1 MMFQSTARHFLID
14 FINLKIKL
22 VQSFECA
29 HRDMMYV
36 RIFMGVHIHMC
47 SELCKKKKLLMC
59 PPPPGPAA
67 ERCAVLQ
74 PSLQVASHR
83 QPATSQPDRYRRAFN
98 KQMQI
103 GRSCSCWIL
112 SMVAEVG
119 GRLQCL
125 WPCGEEST
133 SACCVLSLTDS
144 GVRVSLSLSHVVPAS
159 CRRMHGYPSH
169 IYISTSQ
176 PPIERKSHE

>member
-1 MMFQSTARHFLID
+1 MMFSSTHFLID

-22 VQSFECA
+22 VQSFECV

-47 SELCKKKKLLMC
+47 SELCKKKNYLCAHRL
-59 PPPPGPAA
+59 PVQPHR
-67 ERCAVLQ
+67 RCAVLQ

>member
-1 MMFQSTARHFLID
+1 MSVYLWEYI
-14 FINLKIKL
+14 FICVLNCVRKKNYL
-22 VQSFECA
+22 CA
-29 HRDMMYV
+29 HRLPV
-36 RIFMGVHIHMC
+36 QPHR
-47 SELCKKKKLLMC
+47 
-59 PPPPGPAA
+59 
-67 ERCAVLQ
+67 RCAVLQ

-144 GVRVSLSLSHVVPAS
+144 GVRVSLSLSVP
-159 CRRMHGYPSH
+159 CRPCKLSPDAWLSIPYLYFHLAAADREEIP
-169 IYISTSQ
+169 
-176 PPIERKSHE
+176 